1 MNEALC
7 GRKSP
12 GAGGLAANPIS
23 AAREGSF
30 ALKRSDFFECARPDG
45 LPHRPLFSASR
56 QSAGNFSLPS
66 RIQFRGQRRSFAGNV
81 RILRMYRCRA
91 AVVVNMTYDEFRRT
105 A

>member
-56 QSAGNFSLPS
+56 QSAGNFSLPLANSIS
-66 RIQFRGQRRSFAGNV
+66 RA
-81 RILRMYRCRA
+81 
-91 AVVVNMTYDEFRRT
+91 T
-105 A
+105 AKLCAKCPYTEDV